1 MPNPTRPAAGR
12 QAFPDQLR
20 GLALLGII
28 VVNAPFLAI
37 SADGYTPASVSA
49 PIDWVAAFGVTML
62 AQGKFYLI
70 FSFLF
75 GYSANFIV
83 RANDP
88 TGRRRFRRRLVGL
101 AVIGLAHAVLLF
113 VGDILL
119 SYALL
124 GAALMLI
131 FSKSDRAVMR
141 TSAVAAV
148 LASLWLGVLLVAV
161 SSTASA
167 DLATDPALLDLNAA
181 IANGSFID
189 VALAR
194 AQALPAA
201 LLLVGT
207 LQWGLAFSAFCLGLV
222 AGRRRVLSDLAAH
235 RTMWRRL
242 AIWGL
247 LIGMPLQA
255 SAAWLTLQG
264 GASLGSTAEN
274 FLGVAAGFLTAPILA
289 AGYVGALA
297 LLALRFPL
305 ALAPVQESGRASLT
319 LYLGESLVLSV
330 LFCGYGVKLFG
341 TLGAAAVAAI
351 AIVVW
356 GGLEASM
363 HLWLRRFRQGP
374 LEWPLSQWTNA
385 AGSAGRGRSPAS
397 SASVRV
403 AVAHLVRKS

>member
-1 MPNPTRPAAGR
+1 MRPTSRTAGR
-12 QAFPDQLR
+12 QTFPDQLR

-37 SADGYTPASVSA
+37 SADGYTPASVAS
-49 PIDWVAAFGVTML
+49 PIDWAAAFGVTLL

-83 RANDP
+83 RANDA

-124 GAALMLI
+124 GAALDADVRQERPRRPAHQR
-131 FSKSDRAVMR
+131 DRRGRRV
-141 TSAVAAV
+141 T
-148 LASLWLGVLLVAV
+148 LARASGRRSLQHDGRG
-161 SSTASA
+161 TRHRPR
-167 DLATDPALLDLNAA
+167 PARLNAA
-181 IANGSFID
+181 LANGSFLD
-189 VALAR
+189 AALAR

-222 AGRRRVLSDLAAH
+222 AGRHSVLNDLAL
-235 RTMWRRL
+235 RRSLWRRF

-247 LIGMPLQA
+247 LIGVPVQA
-255 SAAWLTLQG
+255 WAAWLTLQG
-264 GASLGSTAEN
+264 GASLGTTAEN
-274 FLGVAAGFLTAPILA
+274 FIGVAVGFLTAPILA
-289 AGYVGALA
+289 AGYVGVLA
-297 LLALRFPL
+297 LLALRFPR
-305 ALAPVQESGRASLT
+305 ALAPVQESGRATLT

-330 LFCGYGVKLFG
+330 LFCGYGFGLFG
-341 TLGAAAVAAI
+341 TLGAAAVAGM
-351 AIVVW
+351 AIVAW
-356 GGLEASM
+356 GALEVTM
-363 HLWLRRFRQGP
+363 HLWFRRFRQGP
-374 LEWPLSQWTNA
+374 LEWLLSRWTNA
-385 AGSAGRGRSPAS
+385 TPGAS
-397 SASVRV
+397 GDRPSSTPVSVG
-403 AVAHLVRKS
+403 VAHPVGTP